1 MAITVFV
8 SKRMTYTLFLN
19 TCFLLVI
26 FSFMIVHFHTPE
38 VVVVTK
44 ISAFD
49 NIKEQEC
56 ESLDSLGDYK
66 AKCLYLKSNDPC
78 ASQGYIDYLYLFYC
92 KFGKFPS
99 LGYTLLFLWLLV
111 LFYLLANTTSEY
123 FCPSLESLSK
133 LLRLSP
139 TIAGVTLLSLG
150 NGAPDVFSSLVSF
163 QETGTRDIGFNTV
176 LGGVSF
182 VSCVVVGSVSIA
194 IRQSGVQVAKSA
206 FMRDAYFLLFVLL
219 ALFGILIYGKINFLG
234 AIGFTLI
241 YVVYVV
247 IVYVSST
254 RWKEG
259 DGGDD
264 ENGDI
269 GISHCEDDLNLSLSV
284 PLLNDVKKGP
294 VVCVENGVQE
304 YDFNIE
310 KDYCCMRYSMCRV
323 SLHVLEMPLYLP
335 RRLTIPVVCE
345 ERWSKVYAV
354 SSVTLAPLLLSF
366 LWWSPY
372 IVNSFFSKNVIVY
385 GIGILFGT
393 ILGVIAFFTTKMS
406 GPPNKCLFPW
416 LAGGF
421 VMSVTWSYI
430 IAQELVGLLVSI
442 GYICGI
448 SPSMLGLTVLAWGNS
463 IGDLMTNLTMALNG
477 GQDGAQVA
485 MSGCYAGPIFNTLIG
500 LGLSLVTCTW
510 SEYPQAVVIPRDP
523 YLWETMVF
531 LVAGL
536 VWALVVLIKRD
547 MKLDGLLGGGLLS
560 VYFLSL
566 FIRLIQTKGS
576 LQ

>member
-1 MAITVFV
+1 MAITDFV

-219 ALFGILIYGKINFLG
+219 ALFGILIYG
-234 AIGFTLI
+234 
-241 YVVYVV
+241 
-247 IVYVSST
+247 
-254 RWKEG
+254 R
-259 DGGDD
+259 
-264 ENGDI
+264 
-269 GISHCEDDLNLSLSV
+269 
-284 PLLNDVKKGP
+284 
-294 VVCVENGVQE
+294 
-304 YDFNIE
+304 
-310 KDYCCMRYSMCRV
+310 
-323 SLHVLEMPLYLP
+323 
-335 RRLTIPVVCE
+335 
-345 ERWSKVYAV
+345 
-354 SSVTLAPLLLSF
+354 
-366 LWWSPY
+366 
-372 IVNSFFSKNVIVY
+372 
-385 GIGILFGT
+385 
-393 ILGVIAFFTTKMS
+393 
-406 GPPNKCLFPW
+406 
-416 LAGGF
+416 
-421 VMSVTWSYI
+421 
-430 IAQELVGLLVSI
+430 
-442 GYICGI
+442 
-448 SPSMLGLTVLAWGNS
+448 
-463 IGDLMTNLTMALNG
+463 
-477 GQDGAQVA
+477 
-485 MSGCYAGPIFNTLIG
+485 
-500 LGLSLVTCTW
+500 
-510 SEYPQAVVIPRDP
+510 
-523 YLWETMVF
+523 
-531 LVAGL
+531 
-536 VWALVVLIKRD
+536 
-547 MKLDGLLGGGLLS
+547 
-560 VYFLSL
+560 
-566 FIRLIQTKGS
+566 
-576 LQ
+576 